1 LREIHAAQLA
11 APGSYSASL
20 QVIMQIDIKFRGM
33 PHSVA
38 AEMSARRWIERL
50 RRVSDDILRCA
61 VVVEIPH
68 HHQQRD
74 PLFHVRIELLV
85 PGQALAVTRDPGNAA
100 GHDDVYAA
108 ISDAFRTARR
118 RLQQYVAIRR
128 REVKAHSAA

>member
-1 LREIHAAQLA
+1 
-11 APGSYSASL
+11 
-20 QVIMQIDIKFRGM
+20 MQIDIQFRGM

-50 RRVSDDILRCA
+50 RRVSNDILRCS

-85 PGQALAVTRDPGNAA
+85 PDQVLAVTRDPGEQAA
-100 GHDDVYAA
+100 HDDVYVA
-108 ISDAFRTARR
+108 ISDAFRAARR
-118 RLQQYVAIRR
+118 RLQQYLAIRR
-128 REVKAHSAA
+128 REVKQHSNSEKPAA

>member
-1 LREIHAAQLA
+1 
-11 APGSYSASL
+11 
-20 QVIMQIDIKFRGM
+20 MQIDIQFRGM

-50 RRVSDDILRCA
+50 RRVSDDILRCS

-85 PGQALAVTRDPGNAA
+85 PDQTLAVTRDPGDAA
-100 GHDDVYAA
+100 NHDDVYVA
-108 ISDAFRTARR
+108 ISDAFRAARR
-118 RLQQYVAIRR
+118 RLQQYVALRR
-128 REVKAHSAA
+128 REIKRHSEVKHAS